1 MVEGC
6 SEMVWSTTEVW
17 CIFMMYVV
25 TTCAYWIAGESDW
38 VVLIPDYRRKSSMGM
53 ERHEQAK
60 NISKIPVQLLFLLL
74 LLRSNVQLHWAYGPS
89 RIKETNLITI

>member
-6 SEMVWSTTEVW
+6 SEMIWSTTEVW

-53 ERHEQAK
+53 ERHKQAK
-60 NISKIPVQLLFLLL
+60 IYRRYLCNFFFYFSCFDRMYKFTGRMGLQG
-74 LLRSNVQLHWAYGPS
+74 LRRP
-89 RIKETNLITI
+89 I